1 MKLSIA
7 LATYNGA
14 KFLKAQ
20 LDSFLAQTRLP
31 DELIITDDGS
41 IDDTLDIIKRFAET
55 TPFPV
60 VWSQNEQNLGYG
72 GNFNAALQKTTG
84 DLVFLSDQDDVWF
97 PEKIARMV
105 ALAEVEP
112 QALVLMNDA
121 ELTDEAL
128 RSTGLTKL
136 GQIRSAGFSEDCF
149 VMGCCA
155 AVRRELL
162 DICLP
167 IPAEVRG
174 HDNWIVGIADG
185 LRRKKILPETLQYY
199 RRHGENESQCII
211 NRTTRV
217 TPMHVQIEFW
227 QDRLLRW
234 SKRRVGRIVT
244 PVDTK
249 PLGEFML
256 EWLNEVVQHAP
267 SGLSAE
273 LTRYREDLQRKN
285 QALRI
290 RQDIRSF
297 PLGRRLIAA
306 FLYWRNGGYASFSG
320 VKSAIVDVFAL

>member
-1 MKLSIA
+1 MRISIA

-14 KFLKAQ
+14 KFLQAQ
-20 LDSFLAQTRLP
+20 LYSFLAQTRLP

-41 IDDTLDIIKRFAET
+41 TDDTPDIIQDFAKSA
-55 TPFPV
+55 PFPV
-60 VWSQNEQNLGYG
+60 ICSQNERNLGYG

-97 PEKIARMV
+97 PEKIERMV
-105 ALAEVEP
+105 ALAEAEHK
-112 QALVLMNDA
+112 ALVVMNDA

-167 IPAEVRG
+167 IPSEVRG
-174 HDNWIVGIADG
+174 HDDWIVGIANG
-185 LRRKKILPETLQYY
+185 MKRKRILPEVLQYY
-199 RRHGENESQCII
+199 RRHGKNESQWIV

-217 TPMHVQIEFW
+217 TTMHVQVEVW
-227 QDRLLRW
+227 RERLLRW
-234 SKRRVGRIVT
+234 SKWRVGRIAS

-249 PLGEFML
+249 PLGDFIL
-256 EWLNEVVQHAP
+256 EWLKEAAQHAP
-267 SGLSAE
+267 NGLRAD

-290 RQDIRSF
+290 RQDIRSL
-297 PLGRRLIAA
+297 PLLWRLIAA
-306 FLYWRNGGYASFSG
+306 FSYWRNGGYVSFSG
-320 VKSAIVDVFAL
+320 IKSALVDVFAL